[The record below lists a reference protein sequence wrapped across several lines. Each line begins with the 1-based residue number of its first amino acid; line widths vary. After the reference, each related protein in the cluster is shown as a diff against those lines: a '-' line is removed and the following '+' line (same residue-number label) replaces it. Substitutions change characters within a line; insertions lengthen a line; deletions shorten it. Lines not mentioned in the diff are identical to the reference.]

1 MGAIET
7 NFKHILCCNWCFL
20 DILQSYNLTAIQWMA
35 IGVAV
40 FLLGLSKSGIK
51 GIGIIIVVI
60 LAFVFGEK
68 ASTGILLP
76 LLICADIFAVI
87 YYNRHAQ
94 WNIIKKL
101 MPWMI
106 VGVLVGVWVG
116 NDISEAVFKKMMA
129 IIIIVSVGI
138 MFYSENRK
146 SQSVPKNTFFS
157 ISTGFL
163 AGFTTMIGNL
173 AGPISNIYFLAMRFP
188 KNEFIGTAAWLFF
201 IINVFKLPF
210 HIFAWKTVTK
220 ETLILNSILIP
231 VIIVGFFVG
240 VAIVKLVS
248 NINYRRF
255 ILIVT
260 AFGGIL
266 MLFG

>member
-1 MGAIET
+1 MNYTE
-7 NFKHILCCNWCFL
+7 
-20 DILQSYNLTAIQWMA
+20 ILQSYNLTALQWFT
-35 IGVAV
+35 ISFAV
-40 FLLGLSKSGIK
+40 FLLGFSKSGIK

-76 LLICADIFAVI
+76 LLVCADVLAVI

-94 WNIIKKL
+94 WGIIKKL
-101 MPWMI
+101 IPWMI
-106 VGVLVGVWVG
+106 IGVIVGVWIG
-116 NDISEAVFKKMMA
+116 DEISEIVFKRLMA
-129 IIIIVSVGI
+129 VIILVSVLI
-138 MFYSENRK
+138 MFYSETRRSTN
-146 SQSVPKNTFFS
+146 VPTNKWFAGT
-157 ISTGFL
+157 TGFL

-210 HIFAWKTVTK
+210 HFLVWKTITL
-220 ETLILNSILIP
+220 ETLVLNSVLIP
-231 VIIVGFFVG
+231 VVAVGFFIG
-240 VAIVKLVS
+240 VQIVKLIS
-248 NINYRRF
+248 NGNYRKF

-260 AFGGIL
+260 AIGGVVL
-266 MLFG
+266 LFR

>member
-1 MGAIET
+1 MTYLE
-7 NFKHILCCNWCFL
+7 ILE
-20 DILQSYNLTAIQWMA
+20 SYNLTALQWTA
-35 IGVAV
+35 ICFAV

-68 ASTGILLP
+68 ASTGVLLP
-76 LLICADIFAVI
+76 MLIVADIFAVI

-94 WNIIKKL
+94 WQYIKKL

-116 NDISEAVFKKMMA
+116 NDISEVLFKRIMAV
-129 IIIIVSVGI
+129 IIIGSVLV
-138 MFYSENRK
+138 MFYTENRTSK
-146 SQSVPKNTFFS
+146 DQLPKNKLFS
-157 ISTGFL
+157 GGAGFL
-163 AGFTTMIGNL
+163 AGFTTMVGNL
-173 AGPISNIYFLAMRFP
+173 AGPISNIYFLAMRLP

-210 HIFAWKTVTK
+210 HFFVWKTVSK
-220 ETLILNSILIP
+220 ETLVLNTVLIP
-231 VIIVGFFVG
+231 AIIIGFFVG
-240 VAIVKLVS
+240 VAIVKLIS

-260 AFGGIL
+260 ALGGVV
-266 MLFG
+266 MLFR